1 MSSTNIVTRSVEA
14 AAAVLIVIAELAVF
28 QLGLV

>member
-1 MSSTNIVTRSVEA
+1 MNTTTIIARSVEA

-28 QLGLV
+28 QLGFV